1 MKRRFTT
8 STVLQDRRALNFLCA
23 RLGKDI
29 AGTETTSRNKDVST
43 LEDKFNNPE

>member
-1 MKRRFTT
+1 MKRRFMT
-8 STVLQDRRALNFLCA
+8 STILQDPRVLNFLGA
-23 RLGKDI
+23 HLGKDI

>member
-8 STVLQDRRALNFLCA
+8 STVLLDRRVLNFLCA

-29 AGTETTSRNKDVST
+29 ARTETTSRNKDVST